1 MLNQYS
7 LINIVGT
14 QIFDCLTVNTT
25 INELNYDDDE
35 EPLYLRSLLE
45 KLRKGKTLSCLM
57 AVQPLSAKRE
67 EVVAVWSELNE
78 HRLTISFNSIQFNSI
93 QFNSIHSNKSIGL

>member
-35 EPLYLRSLLE
+35 EPLPEELVGKVE
-45 KLRKGKTLSCLM
+45 KGKNIKLSDGSPT
-57 AVQPLSAKRE
+57 VVSKKRRSGSSME
-67 EVVAVWSELNE
+67 
-78 HRLTISFNSIQFNSI
+78 
-93 QFNSIHSNKSIGL
+93 